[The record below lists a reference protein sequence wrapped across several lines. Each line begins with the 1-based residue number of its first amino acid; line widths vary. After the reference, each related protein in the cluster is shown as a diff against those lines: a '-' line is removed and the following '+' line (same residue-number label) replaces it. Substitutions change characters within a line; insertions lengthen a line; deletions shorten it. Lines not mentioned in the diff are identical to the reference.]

1 MRFEDRSSAVNRPF
15 PTNFEDAQCLP
26 KTLLINSL
34 RRWQRR
40 SGPPPLLEFKDVN
53 TYYGELHVLKGV
65 DYRAKARSSA
75 CSAAMPAENPRP

>member
-1 MRFEDRSSAVNRPF
+1 MPSKNVADQFVE
-15 PTNFEDAQCLP
+15 
-26 KTLLINSL
+26 TLAAS
-34 RRWQRR
+34 QR
-40 SGPPPLLEFKDVN
+40 PPPLLEFKDVN